1 MRVFKVGRGARAGA
15 TPHCAGA
22 CWRQAAEDLD
32 PGPAL
37 ALPALTEDVLAR
49 YRLGAITFVE
59 VREVQNTLTRLRSR
73 LLQAQFD
80 AKRAETDLLLLSG
93 RLLERFR

>member
-1 MRVFKVGRGARAGA
+1 
-15 TPHCAGA
+15 
-22 CWRQAAEDLD
+22 
-32 PGPAL
+32 
-37 ALPALTEDVLAR
+37 
-49 YRLGAITFVE
+49 